1 MESTTGSIASELPT
15 VWAHPFEQTRCA
27 LFAGVSVQTILAA
40 GFLFLGGILLFIV
53 DSIYFLGDW
62 VDLFSRLCILL
73 GVIPLVI
80 HLAKRCFIWYCKLP
94 IFPTDTPKKED

>member
-1 MESTTGSIASELPT
+1 M
-15 VWAHPFEQTRCA
+15 
-27 LFAGVSVQTILAA
+27 SVQTILAA

-62 VDLFSRLCILL
+62 VDLFSRLCMLL

-80 HLAKRCFIWYCKLP
+80 HLAKCYFIWYCKLP